1 MADENIYEELKDV
14 LDGFKEFLEQQ
25 PRFDTIKTA
34 IQSLASV
41 IPKIVDVID
50 LLIDLMN
57 QIKTEIQN
65 LDVSAIPGLSD
76 VSEFTGQITGFLD
89 AAADLLSDQVS
100 GTVDDIRSAINLVGG
115 LPSLEEVKADIL
127 ELIEFI
133 VGKLGE
139 LKPA

>member
-1 MADENIYEELKDV
+1 MADDNIYQDLKDV
-14 LDGFKEFLEQQ
+14 LEEFKTFLAQE
-25 PRFDTIKTA
+25 PRFGTIKTA
-34 IQSLASV
+34 ISSLASV

-76 VSEFTGQITGFLD
+76 VSEFTGQITSFLD
-89 AAADLLSDQVS
+89 AAADLVSDEIK

-115 LPSLEEVKADIL
+115 LPSLEEVKADIV
-127 ELIEFI
+127 ELIGFI